1 MKNSKP
7 LQTFAKTIA
16 VTKKDLDDL
25 NHVNNV
31 RYVQWVNDI
40 AKAHWE
46 QNASTTILNNYFWV
60 LIKHTIEY
68 KASALLDDS
77 ILLKT
82 YVTKASGVTSTR
94 IVEIYN
100 KKTKVLLAKSET
112 NWCFMSTS
120 TKKPTRITD
129 DVVNLFN

>member
-1 MKNSKP
+1 M
-7 LQTFAKTIA
+7 QTFAKTIA

>member
-1 MKNSKP
+1 M
-7 LQTFAKTIA
+7 QIFTKTIT
-16 VTKKDLDDL
+16 VTKEDLDDL

-31 RYVQWVNDI
+31 HYVQWVNDI

-46 QNASTTILNNYFWV
+46 QNASTVILEDYFWV
-60 LIKHTIEY
+60 LISHTITY
-68 KASALLDDS
+68 KASALLNDT
-77 ILLKT
+77 ILIKT

-100 KKTKVLLAKSET
+100 KDTEILLAKSET

-120 TKKPTRITD
+120 TKKPTRIIDT
-129 DVVNLFN
+129 VINLFN